1 MKTLS
6 LLLFAFIGALGNSM
20 FAASQKKAIALGNS
34 LAFLVISIFVSFI
47 LALIVAPLAGPTK
60 YTTIIK
66 QSSIWVV
73 VGGIGLFLTFL
84 GFNLLYTNFGTSSY
98 MLYAVMSIIT
108 TSIIVSVVIFKE
120 TFNFYHWAAFIGAI
134 VTIILYTIGNS
145 IGES

>member
-1 MKTLS
+1 MKTLL
-6 LLLFAFIGALGNSM
+6 LLLFAFIGALGNAM

-47 LALIVAPLAGPTK
+47 LALIVAPLSGPTK
-60 YTTIIK
+60 YMTIIK
-66 QSSIWVV
+66 QSWMWVV

>member
-1 MKTLS
+1 MKILL
-6 LLLFAFIGALGNSM
+6 LLLFAFIGALGNAM

-34 LAFLVISIFVSFI
+34 LAFLVISIFVSAFLAMI
-47 LALIVAPLAGPTK
+47 LAPLSGPTR

-66 QSSIWVV
+66 QSWFWAVI
-73 VGGIGLFLTFL
+73 GGIGLFLTFW
-84 GFNLLYTNFGTSSY
+84 GFNLLYTNYGTSSY

-120 TFNFYHWAAFIGAI
+120 TFNTYHWAAFVGAI

-145 IGES
+145 ISKT

>member
-1 MKTLS
+1 MKTL
-6 LLLFAFIGALGNSM
+6 LLLFFAFIGALGNSM

-34 LAFLVISIFVSFI
+34 LAFLVISIFVSLIF
-47 LALIVAPLAGPTK
+47 ALIVAPLAGPTK

-66 QSSIWVV
+66 QSWFWVV
-73 VGGIGLFLTFL
+73 TGGIGLFLTFL

-145 IGES
+145 ISKT

>member
-47 LALIVAPLAGPTK
+47 LALIVAPLSGPTK

-66 QSSIWVV
+66 QSWIWVV

-120 TFNFYHWAAFIGAI
+120 AFNIYHWAAFVGAI
-134 VTIILYTIGNS
+134 VTIVLYTIGNS

>member
-6 LLLFAFIGALGNSM
+6 LLLFAFIGALGNAM
-20 FAASQKKAIALGNS
+20 FAASQKKAMALGNS

-47 LALIVAPLAGPTK
+47 LAILIAPLSGPTK

-66 QSSIWVV
+66 QSWLWAVT
-73 VGGIGLFLTFL
+73 GGIGLFLTFL

-120 TFNFYHWAAFIGAI
+120 TFNAFHWAAFVGAI
-134 VTIILYTIGNS
+134 VTIVLYTIGNS
-145 IGES
+145 ISKT

>member
-1 MKTLS
+1 MKTVL
-6 LLLFAFIGALGNSM
+6 LLLFAFIGALGNAM
-20 FAASQKKAIALGNS
+20 FAASQKKAMALGNS

-47 LALIVAPLAGPTK
+47 LALILAPFSGPTK

-120 TFNFYHWAAFIGAI
+120 SFNIYHWAAFVGAI

-145 IGES
+145 IGKT

>member
-47 LALIVAPLAGPTK
+47 LALIVAPLSGPTK
-60 YTTIIK
+60 YMTIIK
-66 QSSIWVV
+66 QSWMWVV

>member
-6 LLLFAFIGALGNSM
+6 LLFFAFIGALGNSM

-47 LALIVAPLAGPTK
+47 LALIVAPLSGPTK
-60 YTTIIK
+60 YMTIIK
-66 QSSIWVV
+66 QSWIWVV

-120 TFNFYHWAAFIGAI
+120 TFNVYHWAAFVGAI

>member
-47 LALIVAPLAGPTK
+47 LALIVAPLSGPAK

-120 TFNFYHWAAFIGAI
+120 TFNFYHWAAFVGAI
-134 VTIILYTIGNS
+134 VTIVLYTIGNS

>member
-1 MKTLS
+1 MKTLL
-6 LLLFAFIGALGNSM
+6 LLLFAFIGALGNAM

-47 LALIVAPLAGPTK
+47 LALIVAPFSGPTK

-120 TFNFYHWAAFIGAI
+120 AFNIYHWAAFVGAI
-134 VTIILYTIGNS
+134 VTIVLYTIGNS